1 MITRSKGLFACLK
14 KNRVRYVVIGGV
26 AAILHGVP
34 RMTGDIDIFIKS
46 SHENAG
52 RMLNTLRDLGY
63 ETSELVTPAGLT
75 AVKMLMFENGIKI
88 DVMLKIPGV
97 EFATAW
103 ANRQIQYIG
112 DQEFYII
119 SKEDLIA
126 SKLAAGRKRDLADAA
141 ALTGSQTQ
149 PGNEIF

>member
-1 MITRSKGLFACLK
+1 MISRSKALFASLE
-14 KNRVRYVVIGGV
+14 KNRVKYVIIGGV

-34 RMTGDIDIFIKS
+34 RMTGDIDLFIES
-46 SHENAG
+46 GHENAG
-52 RMLNTLRDLGY
+52 RMLNTLRELGY
-63 ETSELVTPAGLT
+63 ETSELITPVGLS

-97 EFATAW
+97 AFAEVW

-119 SKEDLIA
+119 SKADLIA
-126 SKLAAGRKRDLADAA
+126 SKLAAGRKRDLDDVA
-141 ALTGSQTQ
+141 ALRHM
-149 PGNEIF
+149 I